1 MSVLGTIGAI
11 GAIGGATIGAVGAN
25 AAAGT
30 QADAAN
36 NAAALQHQDAQSA
49 LQFQKDQYNTSQANF
64 APWLSAGRGGLVN
77 LANLLGVPVSGNLPG
92 TTASGGSANP
102 NATPG
107 ATSDFAR
114 PGSGG
119 FRGNMLAGDFGRPT
133 NNMRYANENG
143 VPTITRGAATA
154 PQSTSLSSLIN
165 PSLGATGSLMQPFS
179 EKFTAPTDVTEQN
192 DPGYKFRLSQGLE
205 ALQNSAAA
213 RGNLLSGG
221 TAKAINDYA
230 QNSASSEYGNVYNRS
245 LGEYQQRFNQFQI
258 GQSDKYNRLAAL
270 SGIGQTTA
278 GQLSSAGQAAS
289 GNISNIL
296 LTSGGQ
302 IGQSLNNAGAARASG
317 YAGVSN
323 ALTGGIN
330 NLSQLAMLNKLYGG
344 NGFGSQSSILNSDG
358 TVPFINP

>member
-1 MSVLGTIGAI
+1 MSVLGTIGAV
-11 GAIGGATIGAVGAN
+11 GAIGGAAIGAVGSN

-36 NAAALQHQDAQSA
+36 NAAALQHQDAQAA
-49 LQFQKDQYNTSQANF
+49 LQFQKDQYSTSQANF

-77 LANLLGVPVSGNLPG
+77 LSNLLGIPMSGPG

-102 NATPG
+102 NPAGGPVSPIG
-107 ATSDFAR
+107 GPRRPVSQLMRAGNFSFDPSSD
-114 PGSGG
+114 
-119 FRGNMLAGDFGRPT
+119 
-133 NNMRYANENG
+133 MRYANENG
-143 VPTITRGAATA
+143 VPTITRGTATA

-179 EKFTAPTDVTEQN
+179 DKFTAPTDVTEQN

-213 RGNLLSGG
+213 RGNLLSGN

-296 LTSGGQ
+296 LNSGAQ
-302 IGQSLNNAGAARASG
+302 IGQNLNNAGAARASG

-323 ALTGGIN
+323 ALTGGMN

-344 NGFGSQSSILNSDG
+344 NGFGSESSILNSDG

>member
-1 MSVLGTIGAI
+1 MPPLAILGGLAL
-11 GAIGGATIGAVGAN
+11 GGSIIGAVGAN
-25 AAAGT
+25 KAAGT

-36 NAAALQHQDAQSA
+36 NAAQLQHQDAQAA
-49 LQFQKDQYNTSQANF
+49 LQFQQKQYDTSQANL

-77 LANLLGVPVSGNLPG
+77 LANLLGVPMSGDIPG
-92 TTASGGSANP
+92 TTASGGSASPNP
-102 NATPG
+102 AAG
-107 ATSDFAR
+107 ATSRISSGSVGLAR
-114 PGSGG
+114 LAGLRDNGPGSE
-119 FRGNMLAGDFGRPT
+119 L
-133 NNMRYANENG
+133 RYANENG
-143 VPTITRGAATA
+143 VPTILNRGATATQ
-154 PQSTSLSSLIN
+154 PLSSLIN
-165 PSLGATGSLMQPFS
+165 PALGATGSLSQPFS

-213 RGNLLSGG
+213 RGNLLSGN

-258 GQSDKYNRLAAL
+258 GQSNTYNRLAAL

-289 GNISNIL
+289 NNIGNIL
-296 LTSGGQ
+296 LTSGQQ
-302 IGQSLNNAGAARASG
+302 IGNNINNAGAARASG
-317 YAGVSN
+317 YVGTTN

-330 NLSQLAMLNKLYGG
+330 NLSQLAMLNQLYGG
-344 NGFGSQSSILNSDG
+344 GNGLGSLSSITQNDG
-358 TVPFINP
+358 TLPFINP